1 MEDKFKPWKTDDP
14 VEKKKRLLALRKRN
28 LRGQEE
34 IYPELKVL
42 LDPDIDQ
49 KTYIDL
55 QEKFWREGK
64 LKVTKTVEA
73 MFKYRGSI
81 IINDPALMY

>member
-1 MEDKFKPWKTDDP
+1 MDDQFKPWKTDDP

-42 LDPDIDQ
+42 LDPDIDR
-49 KTYIDL
+49 KTYDELI
-55 QEKFWREGK
+55 EKFWREGK
-64 LKVTKTVEA
+64 LKLSKTAEA
-73 MFKYRGSI
+73 MIKYRGSI
-81 IINDPALMY
+81 IVNDPALMY